1 MKSIIIKQVICLLAF
16 FLMEN
21 FAFSQESKLWVR
33 FDNTVFLPH
42 VNSVGRLISTSEELN
57 QLINDNGM
65 TGFIQALPDSKSKN
79 LQNIYEVS
87 FFGNNEDVS
96 ISLSK
101 LPFIGLVEKAPDYQ
115 VLYTPDDYNIALS
128 INNDTIDQ
136 YALDLINAQA
146 AWDLS
151 HGSDSVVIAISDQNY
166 YQHHVELEGKIAYYD
181 STNLATETHGTAVA
195 ILTAGNT
202 NNGIGLSSIGFE
214 SKLALYQMTFNEILV
229 ASYAGADVINISW
242 TSGCYYT
249 QTQQDVINEAYNNGS
264 FIIAAAGNG
273 TTCGGADSLVYP
285 ASYTNVFSVTSVGPT
300 NNHERFIGDP
310 SSTHQHNL
318 AVDVS
323 APGYDVTISPSS
335 NWYLNSSGTSWA
347 AAYVTG
353 TVGLMLSLNKCIS
366 NIDIEL
372 ILKNSS
378 QNIDSLNP
386 LYAGKIGQG
395 RLDAHEALVMTTAH
409 LGDLTLS
416 SALVDGCTANDVS
429 ISVSFVGG
437 QAPHDVIWSNGAN
450 SLSLDSLGFGS
461 NQITITDAHG
471 CSVNQVFNVVD
482 VQEPILNSQV
492 TNVACFGDSSGQI
505 ELLFTNPQEITNI
518 TWNNGQ
524 SGTVLSNLSVGT
536 YEATISYNNGLC
548 SIMQSELVQSPNVL
562 SIAALI
568 TDIDSINAGA
578 IDVTVSGGTPPYLY
592 NWDNNQQTED
602 LSNLIAGVYSI
613 SVTDSAGCSLAAFYE
628 ISEDTTGQSDG
639 LDEVDYFNIHA
650 YPNPSNGDVTIS
662 WSGEL
667 ISLELISAL
676 GQVISKQYSF
686 PTNTKLLKNL
696 NSGVYFVRYTKNQTT
711 SKTIKLVVL

>member
-1 MKSIIIKQVICLLAF
+1 MKPIIIKQVICLLAF

-273 TTCGGADSLVYP
+273 TTCDVADSLVYP

-366 NIDIEL
+366 NTDIEL

-437 QAPHDVIWSNGAN
+437 QAPHDVAWSNGAN
-450 SLSLDSLGFGS
+450 SLSLDSLGFGI

-536 YEATISYNNGLC
+536 YDATISYNNGLC
-548 SIMQSELVQSPNVL
+548 SIMQSELVQSPNVI
-562 SIAALI
+562 SITALI

-602 LSNLIAGVYSI
+602 LTNLIAGVYSI

-639 LDEVDYFNIHA
+639 LDEVIYFNINA

>member
-79 LQNIYEVS
+79 LQNVYEVS

-115 VLYTPDDYNIALS
+115 VLYAPDDYNIALS

-366 NIDIEL
+366 NTDIEL

-395 RLDAHEALVMTTAH
+395 RLDAHEALVMTTAN

-416 SALVDGCTANDVS
+416 SAFVDGCTANDVS

-437 QAPHDVIWSNGAN
+437 QAPHDVAWSNGAN
-450 SLSLDSLGFGS
+450 SLSLDSLGFGI

-536 YEATISYNNGLC
+536 YDATISYNNGLC

-562 SIAALI
+562 SITALI

>member
-16 FLMEN
+16 FLMVN

-65 TGFIQALPDSKSKN
+65 TGFIQALPDSKSKK

-115 VLYTPDDYNIALS
+115 VLYTPNDYNIALS

-229 ASYAGADVINISW
+229 ASYAGADVINLSW

-318 AVDVS
+318 SVDVS

-366 NIDIEL
+366 NTDIEL

-437 QAPHDVIWSNGAN
+437 QAPHTLIWSNGAN
-450 SLSLDSLGFGS
+450 SLSLDSLGSGS

-536 YEATISYNNGLC
+536 YDATISYNNGLC

-639 LDEVDYFNIHA
+639 LDEVVYFNIHA

>member
-16 FLMEN
+16 FLMAN
-21 FAFSQESKLWVR
+21 FSFSQESKLWVR

-115 VLYTPDDYNIALS
+115 VLYAPNDYNIALS
-128 INNDTIDQ
+128 YNDTIDQ

-166 YQHHVELEGKIAYYD
+166 YQHHEELEGKIAYYD
-181 STNLATETHGTAVA
+181 STNLTTATHGTAVA
-195 ILTAGNT
+195 IVTAGNT
-202 NNGIGLSSIGFE
+202 NNGIGLSSIGFD

-249 QTQQDVINEAYNNGS
+249 QTQQDVINEAYNNGT

-300 NNHERFIGDP
+300 NNHERIIGDP

-378 QNIDSLNP
+378 LNIDSLNP
-386 LYAGKIGQG
+386 LYTGKIGQG

-409 LGDLTLS
+409 LSNLNLS
-416 SALVDGCTANDVS
+416 STLVDGCTANDVS
-429 ISVSFVGG
+429 ISASFVGG
-437 QAPHDVIWSNGAN
+437 QAPHNVVWSNGAN
-450 SLSLDSLGFGS
+450 SLSLDSLGFGT

-471 CSVNQVFNVVD
+471 CSVNQLFEVVD
-482 VQEPILNSQV
+482 VQEPFPNTEV
-492 TNVACFGDSSGQI
+492 TNVACFGDSTGQI
-505 ELLFTNPQEITNI
+505 ELLFSNPQEITNV

-524 SGTVLSNLSVGT
+524 SGAVLSNLSVGT

-548 SIMQSELVQSPNVL
+548 SIMQTALVQSPNIL
-562 SIAALI
+562 SISAI
-568 TDIDSINAGA
+568 TIDIDSINAGA

-639 LDEVDYFNIHA
+639 LDEVAYFNIHA

-667 ISLELISAL
+667 ISLELINAL

-696 NSGVYFVRYTKNQTT
+696 NSGVYFVRYTKDQKT

>member
-1 MKSIIIKQVICLLAF
+1 MKPIIIKQVICLLAF

-273 TTCGGADSLVYP
+273 TTCDVADSLVYP

-366 NIDIEL
+366 NTDIEL

-437 QAPHDVIWSNGAN
+437 QAPHDVAWSNGAN
-450 SLSLDSLGFGS
+450 SLSLDSLGFGI

-505 ELLFTNPQEITNI
+505 ELLLSNPQEITNI

-536 YEATISYNNGLC
+536 YDATISYNNGLC
-548 SIMQSELVQSPNVL
+548 SIMQSELVQSPNVI
-562 SIAALI
+562 SITALI

-602 LSNLIAGVYSI
+602 LTNLIAGVYSI

-639 LDEVDYFNIHA
+639 LDEVAYFNIHA